1 MYSKRYSSFA
11 EIKANLNKVYDLI
24 RIQNTQE
31 KGHELYKN
39 IILNNINNKTLL
51 FSLINDIQEKIST
64 LMPIE
69 KPPYINLLSLFF
81 FNKSTP
87 NHLKLYY
94 PYLSPILSIL
104 QTEIIDSNSEIF
116 TEISETYGEIVRS
129 LMPNDIN
136 ATNKELDFEEKEIYE
151 ILQSFCIINITM
163 EQDINRTIG
172 SISLTKLVENCPFVL
187 KNNYMKYILDNILDS
202 ISKVNYK
209 PKNELLNCL
218 ISLILGAE
226 SLFCPYAK
234 ITLYKVLD
242 FLTDK
247 DWLKRKLALNVIYTL
262 IFYCKDEILP
272 LKEHIINFLHVLKN
286 DKIGEV
292 RDVSKSI
299 LQMLEER
306 IVSISSDYVLTD
318 GETDLQE
325 IENMNNNNNNDCK
338 KVKIIKTNNNNS
350 AKYLQSNDNT
360 NLLKNSLNSSKKIVT
375 NLNKRNYNSNAE
387 KVSTK
392 KRINDRYGPKISLEN
407 RINSFDKRGEKEKE
421 LKPNNSNVNKYK
433 DKNRSTDIYKRTD
446 RKNSSDRNKSND
458 KKRNNFN

>member
-1 MYSKRYSSFA
+1 MYSKRHSSFA

-39 IILNNINNKTLL
+39 IILNNIKNRTLL
-51 FSLINDIQEKIST
+51 FSLINDIQEKISK
-64 LMPIE
+64 LIAKE
-69 KPPYINLLSLFF
+69 KPPFINLLSLFF

-87 NHLKLYY
+87 NHLKQYY

-104 QTEIIDSNSEIF
+104 HTEIVDSNSEIF

-136 ATNKELDFEEKEIYE
+136 ATNKELDFEEKQIYE
-151 ILQSFCIINITM
+151 ALQSFCIINIKM
-163 EQDINRTIG
+163 EHDINRIIG
-172 SISLTKLVENCPFVL
+172 SICLTKLVENCPFVL
-187 KNNYMKYILDNILDS
+187 KNNYLKYILDSILDS
-202 ISKVNYK
+202 ISKFNFK

-234 ITLYKVLD
+234 ITLYKILD

-272 LKEHIINFLHVLKN
+272 LKEHIINFLHVLKS
-286 DKIGEV
+286 DKIAEV
-292 RDVSKSI
+292 REVSNSI

-306 IVSISSDYVLTD
+306 IVSISSDYLLTD
-318 GETDLQE
+318 G
-325 IENMNNNNNNDCK
+325 
-338 KVKIIKTNNNNS
+338 
-350 AKYLQSNDNT
+350 A
-360 NLLKNSLNSSKKIVT
+360 
-375 NLNKRNYNSNAE
+375 
-387 KVSTK
+387 
-392 KRINDRYGPKISLEN
+392 
-407 RINSFDKRGEKEKE
+407 
-421 LKPNNSNVNKYK
+421 
-433 DKNRSTDIYKRTD
+433 
-446 RKNSSDRNKSND
+446 
-458 KKRNNFN
+458 